1 MSKRVLLFVLASMMM
16 SICIPACARKQQS
29 KSVLAQYFIEIGDI
43 QEEAKARP
51 QGKEDYP
58 QDTNKIPEG
67 ITVKELIFSL
77 PSITTNRSGKL
88 ITIEGKEIVN
98 SIKFNSQFVLPADSR
113 HRYYKNDTKLK
124 IGHLIADISGQWY
137 SEDTKLNSGTVYVQ
151 INKGKKG
158 AYIIIEY
165 YQNVSFDLV
174 GGNSEYVDLGLSV
187 KWATCNVGAGKP
199 EEYGDYYAWG
209 ETEPKDFY
217 FWDTY
222 KYCDGTYNSLTKYTD
237 SAYGKD
243 GFSDNK
249 SVLDP
254 EDDVAHVKWGGN
266 WRIPTKDELEEL
278 RTKCTWTS
286 TTLNGVKGY
295 SVTSNVDGYTDRSI
309 FLPATGMRIR
319 QWTENTDTIG
329 RFWGNSIVTGDD
341 YEAVYL
347 DFDFS
352 RGPGRFSI
360 IRCFGQCVRPVCP

>member
-1 MSKRVLLFVLASMMM
+1 MLRSVHFRL
-16 SICIPACARKQQS
+16 RKS
-29 KSVLAQYFIEIGDI
+29 
-43 QEEAKARP
+43 
-51 QGKEDYP
+51 
-58 QDTNKIPEG
+58 
-67 ITVKELIFSL
+67 
-77 PSITTNRSGKL
+77 
-88 ITIEGKEIVN
+88 
-98 SIKFNSQFVLPADSR
+98 
-113 HRYYKNDTKLK
+113 
-124 IGHLIADISGQWY
+124 
-137 SEDTKLNSGTVYVQ
+137 
-151 INKGKKG
+151 
-158 AYIIIEY
+158 
-165 YQNVSFDLV
+165 
-174 GGNSEYVDLGLSV
+174 VDLGLSV
-187 KWATCNVGAGKP
+187 KWATCNVGANKP

-217 FWDTY
+217 FWSTY
-222 KYCDGTYNSLTKYTD
+222 KYCDGAYKSLTKYTD
-237 SAYGKD
+237 SACGKD

-319 QWTENTDTIG
+319 QWTLNTDTIG

-341 YEAVYL
+341 YDAVYL
-347 DFDFS
+347 DFNFS

>member
-1 MSKRVLLFVLASMMM
+1 MIGSSSNKAHSRVRPLCVLSVMLLIQAAAVSVFSQDNVQHE
-16 SICIPACARKQQS
+16 CI
-29 KSVLAQYFIEIGDI
+29 
-43 QEEAKARP
+43 
-51 QGKEDYP
+51 
-58 QDTNKIPEG
+58 
-67 ITVKELIFSL
+67 
-77 PSITTNRSGKL
+77 
-88 ITIEGKEIVN
+88 
-98 SIKFNSQFVLPADSR
+98 
-113 HRYYKNDTKLK
+113 
-124 IGHLIADISGQWY
+124 
-137 SEDTKLNSGTVYVQ
+137 
-151 INKGKKG
+151 
-158 AYIIIEY
+158 
-165 YQNVSFDLV
+165 
-174 GGNSEYVDLGLSV
+174 DLGLSV
-187 KWATCNVGAGKP
+187 KWATCNVGADKP

-341 YEAVYL
+341 NDAVYL
-347 DFDFS
+347 DFNFS
-352 RGPGRFSI
+352 RGPGRSSI
-360 IRCFGQCVRPVCP
+360 IRCLGQCVRPVCP

>member
-1 MSKRVLLFVLASMMM
+1 MRTKTFSKQTIVVAVFMLIASLLTSCRLSRNTSDMPYVFPIDLGDLCLEGYVDKDPVFPGDSLRDYIRENMVY
-16 SICIPACARKQQS
+16 PADALK
-29 KSVLAQYFIEIGDI
+29 DNI
-43 QEEAKARP
+43 QGVVIV
-51 QGKEDYP
+51 QF
-58 QDTNKIPEG
+58 
-67 ITVKELIFSL
+67 TVEKDG
-77 PSITTNRSGKL
+77 SITDVKALKQVHPLLDAEAVRLFSEMPKWEPGMLRDTLRRVQMLRSVHFRLRK
-88 ITIEGKEIVN
+88 
-98 SIKFNSQFVLPADSR
+98 S
-113 HRYYKNDTKLK
+113 
-124 IGHLIADISGQWY
+124 
-137 SEDTKLNSGTVYVQ
+137 
-151 INKGKKG
+151 
-158 AYIIIEY
+158 
-165 YQNVSFDLV
+165 
-174 GGNSEYVDLGLSV
+174 VDLGLSV
-187 KWATCNVGAGKP
+187 KWATCNVGANKP

-286 TTLNGVKGY
+286 TTLNGVRGY
-295 SVTSNVDGYTDRSI
+295 SVTSKVEGYTDRSI
-309 FLPATGMRIR
+309 FMPATGMRIR
-319 QWTENTDTIG
+319 QWTLNTDTIG

-341 YEAVYL
+341 YDAVYL